1 MSDLNIAYVHVV
13 EGETGGSRDEQNFD
27 FHALRQ
33 TFSGAWM
40 VNNGYTKESAIQT
53 IASGD
58 ADLVA
63 FGKLYIANPDL
74 VHRFKR
80 NQELNPV
87 DPTTFY
93 GGDAKGYTDYPKG

>member
-33 TFSGAWM
+33 TFKGAWM
-40 VNNGYTKESAIQT
+40 VNNGYTKESAMQT
-53 IASGD
+53 IANGD

-74 VHRFKR
+74 VERFKR
-80 NQELNPV
+80 NQELNLV

-93 GGDAKGYTDYPKG
+93 GGDAKGY